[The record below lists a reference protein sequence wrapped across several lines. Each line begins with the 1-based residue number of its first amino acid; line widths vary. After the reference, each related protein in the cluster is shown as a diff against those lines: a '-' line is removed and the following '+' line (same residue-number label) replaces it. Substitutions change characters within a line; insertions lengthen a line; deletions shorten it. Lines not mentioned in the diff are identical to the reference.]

1 MGLEIF
7 SVDSID
13 STHLYLTEAIKQQ
26 RVMPPFAVSAHRQT
40 GGIGSRGNVWE
51 GMDGNLFLSF
61 CLYADTLVPDLPR
74 QSMSIYF
81 SFLLK
86 ETLHEYGSKV
96 WLKWPNDF
104 YIGDKKAGGTITA
117 ILKED
122 IVVCSIG
129 LNLVKAPKNYAT
141 IDINISKNKLL
152 ESYFL
157 KLKEDIFWKD
167 IFIKYKVE
175 FLQSTRFQY
184 FDTATQ
190 KKLHLKDAIL
200 QNDGS
205 IIVEN
210 RRVYSLR

>member
-1 MGLEIF
+1 MLEI
-7 SVDSID
+7 DYRKEID
-13 STHLYLTEAIKQQ
+13 STHLFLVDAVRRGDIKPPYAIH
-26 RVMPPFAVSAHRQT
+26 ADRQN
-40 GGIGSRGNVWE
+40 GGIGSRGNRWE

-61 CLYADTLVPDLPR
+61 CMHADTLPPDLPR

-86 ETLHEYGSKV
+86 EVLSQYGSQV

-104 YIGDKKAGGTITA
+104 YVGQKKAGGTITA
-117 ILKED
+117 IVAED

-129 LNLVKAPKNYAT
+129 LNLLNAPENFAT
-141 IDINISKNKLL
+141 IDIKIDKEQLL

-167 IFIKYKVE
+167 IFRKYKVE
-175 FLQSTRFQY
+175 FLQSRGYQY
-184 FDTATQ
+184 FDAATQ
-190 KKLHLKDAIL
+190 KRVLLKDAVL

-205 IIVEN
+205 ILIEN